1 MTRVPSRLFVL
12 SLASIALIGPLAVH
26 LFLPVIPA
34 VKEALGLSDALAQ
47 LAFSISLFG
56 MAFATLFYGSLSDRY
71 GRRPVLLSGLCLFLV
86 GSVIS
91 AFSNS
96 IVALVLGRL
105 VQAIG
110 AGCGITLVRAIARD
124 AFGPEHL
131 VKAIAYL
138 TMFYTLGPMIS
149 PIVGGILID
158 AFGWRSVFIFALLA
172 AAAIATGAYFA
183 IYETRPPKEH
193 GQSSVSIGRSYLEL
207 FAHPRF
213 AAFVLQSG
221 FSTGAFITVAS
232 ASPTLMKEL
241 LHRPAT
247 EFGFYFV
254 MFPVGFFCGNLIA
267 SRLGGRVT
275 AETMVLAGS
284 SLLMTTMIVQATLL
298 LSGHVAPLTIF
309 VPGFFITLSQGLALP
324 NGQAAAIATI
334 PRLAGTAAGVGV
346 FMQQFCGA
354 GFAQL
359 YGFLSDGTP
368 GPMIATAAASACLC
382 LIVGAIPFV
391 LARTAAAQG
400 TP

>member
-1 MTRVPSRLFVL
+1 MTRVPSRLFGL

-34 VKEALGLSDALAQ
+34 VKAALGLSDAFAQ

-56 MAFATLFYGSLSDRY
+56 MAFATLAYGSLSDRY
-71 GRRPVLLSGLCLFLV
+71 GRRPVLLSGLCLFLI
-86 GSVIS
+86 GSIIS
-91 AFSNS
+91 VFSNS
-96 IVALVLGRL
+96 VTVLIIGRL

-124 AFGPEHL
+124 AYGAEHL

-149 PIVGGILID
+149 PLVGGVLVD
-158 AFGWRSVFIFALLA
+158 NFGWRSVFGFALA
-172 AAAIATGAYFA
+172 AAAVIATGAYFA
-183 IYETRPPKEH
+183 IYETRPPQEH
-193 GQSSVSIGRSYLEL
+193 VQSNVSIARSYLEL
-207 FAHPRF
+207 FGHPRF
-213 AAFVLQSG
+213 TAFVLQSG
-221 FSTGAFITVAS
+221 FVTGAFITVAS
-232 ASPTLMKEL
+232 AAPTLMKEL

-267 SRLGGRVT
+267 SGLGGRVA

-284 SLLMTTMIVQATLL
+284 SLLMTTIVVQATLL
-298 LSGHVAPLTIF
+298 LSGHVVPLTLF

-324 NGQAAAIATI
+324 NGQAAAIATV
-334 PRLAGTAAGVGV
+334 PRLAGTAAGIGV
-346 FMQQFCGA
+346 FIQHFCGA

-368 GPMIATAAASACLC
+368 GPMIVTAGVSASLC
-382 LIVGAIPFV
+382 LIAGAIPYV
-391 LARTAAAQG
+391 LARM
-400 TP
+400 TPATSD